1 MITHARWLMGTA
13 ALFNWSVVLCFLFL
27 NTQLSALLQLDS
39 ASGSN
44 LAMRDLALAL
54 VATFGAAYLYAAIDP
69 VRGRPYI
76 VLGTLGKSLAA
87 LTMFTHWFAGN
98 IDWQLPLLLVGD
110 VLYSLLFINFLRR
123 H

>member
-27 NTQLSALLQLDS
+27 STQLSALLQLDS

-76 VLGTLGKSLAA
+76 VLGALGKSLAA
-87 LTMFTHWFAGN
+87 LTIFTHWFAGN

-110 VLYSLLFINFLRR
+110 VLYSLLFIYFLRR

>member
-27 NTQLSALLQLDS
+27 NTQLSVLLQLDS
-39 ASGSN
+39 VGGSN

-69 VRGRPYI
+69 IRGRPYI
-76 VLGTLGKSLAA
+76 VLGVLGKSLAA
-87 LTMFTHWFAGN
+87 LTIFTHWLAGN
-98 IDWQLPLLLVGD
+98 IGWQLPMLLIGD

>member
-13 ALFNWSVVLCFLFL
+13 ALFNFSVVLCFLFL
-27 NTQLSALLQLDS
+27 NTQFSALLQLDS
-39 ASGSN
+39 ATGSN

-54 VATFGAAYLYAAIDP
+54 IATFGAAYLYAAIDP

-76 VLGTLGKSLAA
+76 ALGALGKSLAA
-87 LTMFTHWFAGN
+87 LTIFAHWFAGS

-110 VLYSLLFINFLRR
+110 VLYSLLFIHFLRR
-123 H
+123 Y